1 MLVSA
6 SQSDKA
12 KVSVSVKEKTMRDFK
27 NYDVW
32 IDGMRLVNSI
42 YTIVD
47 KFPKKEQFSITSQ
60 MTRSAISIPSN
71 IAEGAGRSSGK
82 EFARFLEYSLGSAY
96 ELETQILISEK
107 RNYISN
113 DESVEIQEVLIS
125 LQKRIGGLRKSLLKK

>member
-1 MLVSA
+1 M
-6 SQSDKA
+6 
-12 KVSVSVKEKTMRDFK
+12 MRDFK

-47 KFPKKEQFSITSQ
+47 KFPKNEQFSITSQ

-125 LQKRIGGLRKSLLKK
+125 LQKRIIGLRKSLLK

>member
-1 MLVSA
+1 
-6 SQSDKA
+6 
-12 KVSVSVKEKTMRDFK
+12 MRDFK

-47 KFPKKEQFSITSQ
+47 KCPKNEQFSITSQ

-125 LQKRIGGLRKSLLKK
+125 LQKRIIGLRKSLLKK

>member
-1 MLVSA
+1 M
-6 SQSDKA
+6 SQSGSDKA
-12 KVSVSVKEKTMRDFK
+12 RVSVSVKEKTMRDFK

-47 KFPKKEQFSITSQ
+47 KFPKNEQFSITSQ

-125 LQKRIGGLRKSLLKK
+125 LQKRIIGLRKSLLK

>member
-1 MLVSA
+1 
-6 SQSDKA
+6 
-12 KVSVSVKEKTMRDFK
+12 MRDFK

-32 IDGMRLVNSI
+32 IDGMHLVNSI

-125 LQKRIGGLRKSLLKK
+125 LQKRIIGLRKSLLK